1 MMIPKGFSG
10 IADWLSP
17 VFGPAFRPELYL
29 AFLMFG
35 PSLSY
40 TPLLITWVAA
50 GVVGGFFSRGVW
62 RSVAAGTMSTITIIT
77 LMVLNGLLIITSLG
91 GLSNISGI
99 FSGLSIPPPPP
110 GLGLADIVNA
120 PLVGQII
127 SAFTTGGGLNPIS
140 IAELFL
146 INFAVNRII
155 HTVSFVASAVLF
167 SKLFHRQSQPQIQP
181 VPVPTPAYAPIPT
194 PTPTQ
199 IQIPGQPLLL
209 VKQQEDPMPKP
220 VIVPPPPPETPED
233 SEPKTESA
241 PAPTLELKKKGD
253 EKTEKQDEQEEPP
266 GPSPGQSASKIAVVL
281 FILALSFSALVIPVG
296 RAQIFHASGS
306 GGPSTGEQL
315 ILNLQKDGTLKMSY
329 STNLTALPVGIPSD
343 YRLEEYQGIA
353 GAFIFAFNGS
363 IDLGQNGNGGGGGGG
378 LSTLASLLPP
388 NGFLAAYQNVDSSTG
403 KARAD
408 KLASDFQ
415 QGFGVTL
422 TPTVSMML
430 PSFGGS
436 GGNMYLAIY
445 QGDGTV
451 GSTGNKILNLVQGAG
466 VGSVLSS
473 PRIFTANFGAEAGF
487 LNFDSQSNST
497 GTPNLVPGA
506 QISADLTQWG
516 NFYGRGTFTLGVRN
530 ILGNQGVIGPSSVAG
545 STSVQLGFPGNSTV
559 IAFWPL
565 NSTLDTTAGQLS
577 YSMNS
582 TSTLVSDV
590 YVTFSN
596 VFPQK
601 IQVSRTLDPASP
613 VPSGTVVTEH
623 LTVTNLGND
632 SIQGVIA
639 SEKRL
644 FQAYKT
650 LKLVSGPENMTLGD
664 IGPQATAQGTLVF
677 KMTSDGFYTMPG
689 AEIDYRD
696 QNQTISKTSG
706 STYLRSTFS
715 VLVYAEQLVRGTAPW
730 SYLVLFLSILP
741 VIIQVP
747 RSLRSRKLRQASR
760 PVKVK
765 AQKRANW

>member
-1 MMIPKGFSG
+1 MIPKGFSG

-77 LMVLNGLLIITSLG
+77 LMVLNGLLILTSLG

-127 SAFTTGGGLNPIS
+127 SAVTTGGGLNPIS

-167 SKLFHRQSQPQIQP
+167 SKLFHRQSQLQIQP
-181 VPVPTPAYAPIPT
+181 VLVPTPVYAPVPTP
-194 PTPTQ
+194 TQ
-199 IQIPGQPLLL
+199 VQIPGQPLLL
-209 VKQQEDPMPKP
+209 VRQREDSMPKP
-220 VIVPPPPPETPED
+220 VIVAAPPPEAQKDPER
-233 SEPKTESA
+233 KTDSA
-241 PAPTLELKKKGD
+241 PTPTLQLRKKDD
-253 EKTEKQDEQEEPP
+253 EKTEKQDKQEETQD
-266 GPSPGQSASKIAVVL
+266 PSAGQSASKVAAVL
-281 FILALSFSALVIPVG
+281 FILALSFSAMMIPAG
-296 RAQIFHASGS
+296 RAQIFHAPGS
-306 GGPSTGEQL
+306 GVPSTGEQL
-315 ILNLQKDGTLKMSY
+315 MLNLQKDGTLKMSY

-343 YRLEEYQGIA
+343 YRLEEYRGIA

-363 IDLGQNGNGGGGGGG
+363 IDLGQTGNGGGGGGGGG
-378 LSTLASLLPP
+378 LSTLVSLLPP
-388 NGFLAAYQNVDSSTG
+388 NGFLAVYQNVDPSTG

-415 QGFGVTL
+415 QGFGVIL

-436 GGNMYLAIY
+436 GGNMYIAIY

-451 GSTGNKILNLVQGAG
+451 ASTGNKILNLVQEAG
-466 VGSVLSS
+466 VGSILSS
-473 PRIFTANFGAEAGF
+473 PRIFAANFGAEAGF

-497 GTPNLVPGA
+497 GTPKLVPGA

-545 STSVQLGFPGNSTV
+545 STSVTLFRQYLAG
-559 IAFWPL
+559 PL
-565 NSTLDTTAGQLS
+565 
-577 YSMNS
+577 
-582 TSTLVSDV
+582 
-590 YVTFSN
+590 
-596 VFPQK
+596 
-601 IQVSRTLDPASP
+601 
-613 VPSGTVVTEH
+613 
-623 LTVTNLGND
+623 
-632 SIQGVIA
+632 
-639 SEKRL
+639 
-644 FQAYKT
+644 
-650 LKLVSGPENMTLGD
+650 
-664 IGPQATAQGTLVF
+664 
-677 KMTSDGFYTMPG
+677 
-689 AEIDYRD
+689 
-696 QNQTISKTSG
+696 
-706 STYLRSTFS
+706 
-715 VLVYAEQLVRGTAPW
+715 
-730 SYLVLFLSILP
+730 
-741 VIIQVP
+741 
-747 RSLRSRKLRQASR
+747 
-760 PVKVK
+760 
-765 AQKRANW
+765 